1 MRNSRTAHR
10 YEPKPN
16 RCKPSK
22 RRQSRKQKVIK
33 KKKGREEGDQDRRAF
48 SILARNLRVESVM
61 ADFTFPL
68 KTQAGVT
75 GLGGVTNVLHC
86 IGKTAIKIYGFSG
99 GIRPGVG
106 LQGGIR
112 ATSRLQ

>member
-1 MRNSRTAHR
+1 MYMRVRACD
-10 YEPKPN
+10 YEEEICGLLNYRRIKL
-16 RCKPSK
+16 RC
-22 RRQSRKQKVIK
+22 
-33 KKKGREEGDQDRRAF
+33 
-48 SILARNLRVESVM
+48 LYSV
-61 ADFTFPL
+61 
-68 KTQAGVT
+68 V
-75 GLGGVTNVLHC
+75 

>member
-1 MRNSRTAHR
+1 MGTDCIGWLAELDTNPKHMSRTKDELDICDSA
-10 YEPKPN
+10 
-16 RCKPSK
+16 
-22 RRQSRKQKVIK
+22 
-33 KKKGREEGDQDRRAF
+33 
-48 SILARNLRVESVM
+48 
-61 ADFTFPL
+61 
-68 KTQAGVT
+68 
-75 GLGGVTNVLHC
+75 

>member
-1 MRNSRTAHR
+1 MPIDYN
-10 YEPKPN
+10 
-16 RCKPSK
+16 
-22 RRQSRKQKVIK
+22 
-33 KKKGREEGDQDRRAF
+33 GR
-48 SILARNLRVESVM
+48 
-61 ADFTFPL
+61 
-68 KTQAGVT
+68 
-75 GLGGVTNVLHC
+75 GGVDKGARAREV